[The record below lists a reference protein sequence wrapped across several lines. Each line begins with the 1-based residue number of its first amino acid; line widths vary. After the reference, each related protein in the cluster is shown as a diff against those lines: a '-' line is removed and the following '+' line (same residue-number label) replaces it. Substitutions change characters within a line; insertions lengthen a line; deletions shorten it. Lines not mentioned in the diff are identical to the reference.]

1 MLANGSAESNS
12 SVELYDDLL
21 SVLPRRIPTSSEH
34 NNDFVD
40 NTNQV
45 QATKQHGASQSTY
58 GNVVF
63 RRAANIDQGEDNIY
77 DHASS
82 LQLQQR
88 SKKTSGPL
96 NQLASSLPPIP
107 PHSEITTLR
116 LVRSTSTPPPV
127 PPHSSEVWLE
137 QLPTSTEVHTATR
150 DTAENY
156 MPPVPLRRESLPSH
170 QGLLQEGIG
179 REVEKCHSS
188 VPQSESKPRKKLGQ
202 TRARKTTSGAP
213 CDPPHTASLYEDVLS
228 TVQQSFTGKKRLSPQ
243 PYEVVVPKT
252 HTQTNL
258 FSQSHIK

>member
-1 MLANGSAESNS
+1 
-12 SVELYDDLL
+12 
-21 SVLPRRIPTSSEH
+21 
-34 NNDFVD
+34 
-40 NTNQV
+40 
-45 QATKQHGASQSTY
+45 
-58 GNVVF
+58 
-63 RRAANIDQGEDNIY
+63 
-77 DHASS
+77 
-82 LQLQQR
+82 
-88 SKKTSGPL
+88 L

-127 PPHSSEVWLE
+127 PPHSSDVWLE

-170 QGLLQEGIG
+170 QGLLQEGIHVG
-179 REVEKCHSS
+179 REVEVEKCHSS
-188 VPQSESKPRKKLGQ
+188 VPQSESKPRKKFGQ
-202 TRARKTTSGAP
+202 TRARKTSAAP

-228 TVQQSFTGKKRLSPQ
+228 TAQQSFRGNKRLSPQ